1 MAWNLNFN
9 EKTQL
14 REWWKIVRDNFIHL
28 MDKINVLD
36 KDVDRRIIAN
46 SSVTPSRHI
55 GQLSEQSEWLTSDVY
70 LVATETDGAYDEYAF
85 IDGEWMVVNKTSLEG
100 FATSAEVSA
109 DVAELSGKILQF
121 DSKLEAVRLLA
132 TGAVKVYCGAYS
144 NPTIEDEA
152 DGIQTAF
159 INLGFTPKFVKITSQ
174 FGECVS
180 GDISGTVIG
189 GIAMQNSDLTVWNGE
204 IGHIALE
211 IVTNGF
217 KVRAFSK
224 GDAVADLITG
234 KHYYMAISNCSI
246 KNYLT

>member
-85 IDGEWMVVNKTSLEG
+85 IDGAWTVVNKTNLEG
-100 FATSAEVSA
+100 YAKDSELKELLTEISKNATMIRMLNDNQKKVVNVHCGTYTDPALA
-109 DVAELSGKILQF
+109 DN
-121 DSKLEAVRLLA
+121 
-132 TGAVKVYCGAYS
+132 T
-144 NPTIEDEA
+144 
-152 DGIQTAF
+152 DGIKMAF
-159 INLGFTPKFVKITSQ
+159 IDLGFTPEWVQVTSQ
-174 FGECVS
+174 LGSCIDS
-180 GDISGTVIG
+180 DIDGTVIG
-189 GIAMQNSDLTVWNGE
+189 GIVTQNKSLVLKDGE
-204 IGHIALE
+204 VGYYALQ
-211 IVTNGF
+211 IVKNGF
-217 KVRAFSK
+217 QVSAFTK
-224 GDAVADLITG
+224 GGVSADLITG
-234 KHYYMAISNCSI
+234 TRFFTAYQRAKLQNI
-246 KNYLT
+246 K

>member
-85 IDGEWMVVNKTSLEG
+85 IDGAWMVVNKTDLEG
-100 FATSAEVSA
+100 YATDSELK
-109 DVAELSGKILQF
+109 ELS
-121 DSKLEAVRLLA
+121 V
-132 TGAVKVYCGAYS
+132 
-144 NPTIEDEA
+144 
-152 DGIQTAF
+152 
-159 INLGFTPKFVKITSQ
+159 
-174 FGECVS
+174 
-180 GDISGTVIG
+180 
-189 GIAMQNSDLTVWNGE
+189 
-204 IGHIALE
+204 
-211 IVTNGF
+211 
-217 KVRAFSK
+217 
-224 GDAVADLITG
+224 
-234 KHYYMAISNCSI
+234 
-246 KNYLT
+246 

>member
-109 DVAELSGKILQF
+109 DVKELSRKILQF
-121 DSKLEAVRLLA
+121 ESKVEAIRLLA
-132 TGAVKVYCGAYS
+132 TNTVNVYCGTYTDPALAD
-144 NPTIEDEA
+144 NT
-152 DGIQTAF
+152 DGIKMAF
-159 INLGFTPKFVKITSQ
+159 IDLGFTPEWVQVTSQ
-174 FGECVS
+174 LGSCIDS
-180 GDISGTVIG
+180 DIDGTIIG
-189 GIAMQNSDLTVWNGE
+189 GIVTQNKSLVLKDGE
-204 IGHIALE
+204 VGYYALQ
-211 IVTNGF
+211 IVKNGF
-217 KVRAFSK
+217 QVSAFTK
-224 GDAVADLITG
+224 GSVSADLITG
-234 KHYYMAISNCSI
+234 TRFFTAYQRAKLKNI
-246 KNYLT
+246 K